1 MMDIL
6 HAVESGNVTVV
17 SDDGILDPDSYL
29 LIVKHGGCRYMRCQ
43 NVSIEDA
50 ILSAVKFAQ
59 QEGVDVHLLIR
70 YLAEVMEAI
79 YFGDPT
85 GDE

>member
-1 MMDIL
+1 MMDIRR
-6 HAVESGNVTVV
+6 AVESGNVTVV

-59 QEGVDVHLLIR
+59 QEGVDVHQLIR

>member
-1 MMDIL
+1 MMDIRQTL
-6 HAVESGNVTVV
+6 ESGNVTVV

-50 ILSAVKFAQ
+50 ILSAVEFAQ
-59 QEGVDVHLLIR
+59 REGVDAHLLIR
-70 YLAEVMEAI
+70 YLAEVMETI
-79 YFGDPT
+79 YSGDPN
-85 GDE
+85 GDK

>member
-50 ILSAVKFAQ
+50 IQSAVKFAQ

>member
-79 YFGDPT
+79 YFGDLT

>member
-50 ILSAVKFAQ
+50 ILSVVKFAQ

>member
-1 MMDIL
+1 MMDIRQV
-6 HAVESGNVTVV
+6 VESGNVTVV

-70 YLAEVMEAI
+70 YLAEVMETI
-79 YFGDPT
+79 YFGDHT
-85 GDE
+85 GDA

>member
-29 LIVKHGGCRYMRCQ
+29 LIVKHGGCRYVRGE
-43 NVSIEDA
+43 NVSIADA
-50 ILSAVKFAQ
+50 ILSAVEFAQ
-59 QEGVDVHLLIR
+59 REGVDSHLLIR
-70 YLAEVMEAI
+70 YLAEVMATI
-79 YFGDPT
+79 YFGDP
-85 GDE
+85 GDK

>member
-29 LIVKHGGCRYMRCQ
+29 LIVKHGGCRYVRGE
-43 NVSIEDA
+43 NVSIADA
-50 ILSAVKFAQ
+50 ILSTVEFAQ
-59 QEGVDVHLLIR
+59 RTGVDAHLLIR

-79 YFGDPT
+79 YSGGIAGDA
-85 GDE
+85 

>member
-29 LIVKHGGCRYMRCQ
+29 LIVKHGGCRYVRGE
-43 NVSIEDA
+43 NVSIADA
-50 ILSAVKFAQ
+50 ILSAVEFAQ
-59 QEGVDVHLLIR
+59 REGVDAHLLIR
-70 YLAEVMEAI
+70 YLAEVMETI
-79 YFGDPT
+79 YPGDPT
-85 GDE
+85 EDE

>member
-1 MMDIL
+1 MMDIR
-6 HAVESGNVTVV
+6 HVVESGNVTVV

-70 YLAEVMEAI
+70 YLAEVMETI
-79 YFGDPT
+79 YFGDHT
-85 GDE
+85 GDA

>member
-1 MMDIL
+1 MMDIR

-43 NVSIEDA
+43 NVSIADV
-50 ILSAVKFAQ
+50 ILSAVEFAQ
-59 QEGVDVHLLIR
+59 REGVDAHQLIR
-70 YLAEVMEAI
+70 YLAEVMATI
-79 YFGDPT
+79 YFGDHT
-85 GDE
+85 GDA

>member
-6 HAVESGNVTVV
+6 RAVESGNVTVV

-43 NVSIEDA
+43 NVSIGDA
-50 ILSAVKFAQ
+50 ILSTVKFAQ

-70 YLAEVMEAI
+70 YLAEAMETI
-79 YFGDPT
+79 YFGDPA

>member
-1 MMDIL
+1 MMDIW

-29 LIVKHGGCRYMRCQ
+29 LIVKHGGCRYMRGQ

-50 ILSAVKFAQ
+50 ILSAVEFAQ
-59 QEGVDVHLLIR
+59 REGVDAHLLIR
-70 YLAEVMEAI
+70 YLAEVMETVYSGKSA
-79 YFGDPT
+79 

>member
-1 MMDIL
+1 MMDIRQAL
-6 HAVESGNVTVV
+6 ESGSVMVV

-50 ILSAVKFAQ
+50 ILSAVEFAQ
-59 QEGVDVHLLIR
+59 REGVDAHLLIR
-70 YLAEVMEAI
+70 YLAEVMETI
-79 YFGDPT
+79 YSGDPN
-85 GDE
+85 GDK

>member
-29 LIVKHGGCRYMRCQ
+29 LIVKHGGCRYVRGE
-43 NVSIEDA
+43 NVSIEDV
-50 ILSAVKFAQ
+50 ILSAVEFAQ
-59 QEGVDVHLLIR
+59 RMGVDVHLLIH
-70 YLAEVMEAI
+70 YLAKAMETI
-79 YFGDPT
+79 YSGDPT
-85 GDE
+85 GDA

>member
-43 NVSIEDA
+43 NVSIEDV
-50 ILSAVKFAQ
+50 IQSAVKFAQ